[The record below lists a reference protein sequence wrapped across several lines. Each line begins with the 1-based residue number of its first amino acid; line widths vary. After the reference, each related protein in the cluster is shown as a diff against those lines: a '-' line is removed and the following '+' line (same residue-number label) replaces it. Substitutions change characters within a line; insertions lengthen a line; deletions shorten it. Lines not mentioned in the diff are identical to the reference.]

1 MKRQVT
7 KEKPYMANNILSQKL
22 TNFQENAKHFSSIGQ
37 TKMKK
42 TGNVQCWQECGESGI
57 DINIKEKK
65 PNPALLYVIWPSCFG
80 EIYFFNSKK
89 SQ

>member
-7 KEKPYMANNILSQKL
+7 KEKPYMANQILTQKL
-22 TNFQENAKHFSSIGQ
+22 TNSQENAKHFSPIGQ

-42 TGNVQCWQECGESGI
+42 TDNVQCWQQCGESGV
-57 DINIKEKK
+57 DTNIFFKK
-65 PNPALLYVIWPSCFG
+65 PSPIIRDWAQLLWRGLFLQQQ
-80 EIYFFNSKK
+80 K